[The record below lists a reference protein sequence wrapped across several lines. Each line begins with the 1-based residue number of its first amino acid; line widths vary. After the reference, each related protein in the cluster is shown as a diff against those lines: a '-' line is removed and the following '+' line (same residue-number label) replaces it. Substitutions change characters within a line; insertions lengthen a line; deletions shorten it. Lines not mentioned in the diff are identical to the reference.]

1 MKRPTKTE
9 IRQQLNDEVEQY
21 LQEGGEVN
29 EVARGATG
37 LQNGRYDERSMAFE
51 KPKEERTPV
60 PEVLQAIDQRRD
72 SQRKPKRPA
81 AAASQPRRRPR
92 KKIIYDDFGEPLR
105 IVWE

>member
-1 MKRPTKTE
+1 MKRPTKKE

-21 LQEGGEVN
+21 LQKGGEVS
-29 EVARGATG
+29 EVVRGATG

-60 PEVLQAIDQRRD
+60 PEVMQAIDQRRD
-72 SQRKPKRPA
+72 SQRKPGRSVTA
-81 AAASQPRRRPR
+81 TSQPRRRLR

-105 IVWE
+105 IIWE